1 MTNATEFLTPSAINV
16 DTVNETTA
24 KVTLEPL
31 ERVLGIR

>member
-16 DTVNETTA
+16 ESVNGTTA

-31 ERVLGIR
+31 ERGLGIP